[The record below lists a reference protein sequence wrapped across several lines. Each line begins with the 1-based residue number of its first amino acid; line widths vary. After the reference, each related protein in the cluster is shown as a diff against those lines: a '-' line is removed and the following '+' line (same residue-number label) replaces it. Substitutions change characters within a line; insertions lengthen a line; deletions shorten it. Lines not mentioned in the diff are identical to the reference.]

1 MGIYILVMA
10 DDYVYIVVVNNIR
23 ECQNMMVYVKV
34 VHHQKMF
41 IQFAAAAVN
50 ICVI

>member
-1 MGIYILVMA
+1 MGINILVMV

-34 VHHQKMF
+34 VHHNHKMF
-41 IQFAAAAVN
+41 IQFAVR
-50 ICVI
+50 